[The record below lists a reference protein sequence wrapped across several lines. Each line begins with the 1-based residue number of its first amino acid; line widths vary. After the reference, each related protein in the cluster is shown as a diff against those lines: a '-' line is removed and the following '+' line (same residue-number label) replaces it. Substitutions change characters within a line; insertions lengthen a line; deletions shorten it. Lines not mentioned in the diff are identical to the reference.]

1 MVGVSA
7 AEDGCVGMEGG
18 SGIVIK
24 IVCEDDMKNLGG
36 RMVLMLMRTGI
47 LVGEVIVLTVGVT
60 VLMAVGVISFF
71 EKRCLSLMEVECLE
85 VSFGLVRGN
94 IYYLGGDFVA
104 VLVEME
110 VDDLELEVGTVIR
123 LVWGC
128 LNLRLYFLWC
138 LSNVS
143 GSENV

>member
-7 AEDGCVGMEGG
+7 AEDGRGGMEGG

-24 IVCEDDMKNLGG
+24 IVCEDDMQNLGG
-36 RMVLMLMRTGI
+36 RMVLMLMRAGI
-47 LVGEVIVLTVGVT
+47 LVDEVIVLTVGVM
-60 VLMAVGVISFF
+60 VVMAMGVISFF
-71 EKRCLSLMEVECLE
+71 EKRCLSVMEVECLE
-85 VSFGLVRGN
+85 VSFGLVIGN

-128 LNLRLYFLWC
+128 LNLRLHFLWC

-143 GSENV
+143 ESENV